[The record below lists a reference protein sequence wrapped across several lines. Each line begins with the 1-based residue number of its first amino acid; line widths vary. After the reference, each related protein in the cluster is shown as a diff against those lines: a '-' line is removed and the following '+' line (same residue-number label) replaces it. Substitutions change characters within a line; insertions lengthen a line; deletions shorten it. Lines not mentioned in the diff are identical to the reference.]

1 VEIAFYFISGFY
13 TWLYFGGLL
22 HPAAFA
28 AYCSSV
34 ACCSS
39 LAAHGSTLG
48 ACCSSP
54 PACCCTEVELLC
66 IEN

>member
-1 VEIAFYFISGFY
+1 MRHLFNPFHL
-13 TWLYFGGLL
+13 WLYFGGLL

-48 ACCSSP
+48 AFCSSS
-54 PACCCTEVELLC
+54 PACCYAEGELFC
-66 IEN
+66 IES